1 MHQERPPGGLSS
13 EPVTIW
19 ERHILSRENS
29 KVKALRQAHLW
40 LLKNQPKARMPEGSE
55 QEKGGGEGMGLM
67 MEASMSDAK
76 ALGFH
81 TQELGAIG
89 STWAGSDM
97 I

>member
-1 MHQERPPGGLSS
+1 
-13 EPVTIW
+13 
-19 ERHILSRENS
+19 
-29 KVKALRQAHLW
+29 
-40 LLKNQPKARMPEGSE
+40 MPEGSE